1 MSARFA
7 AQKRTDLRGIFIFAL
22 LAAFALL
29 SLAVVIVGARSYRG
43 INATAEQAFLSRT
56 GMSYLVGKVRGA
68 DAAGQIEIR
77 KEGDLTVLTFGQE
90 LDGEKYLTYIYCD
103 GTKVCEYFARAD
115 AAFSPDYGEKIFD
128 ASGLTF
134 SLEKGL
140 LQISIVDAGGNTHE
154 GAVYLRSAEEGTAS
168 WK

>member
-1 MSARFA
+1 MNARFTVE
-7 AQKRTDLRGIFIFAL
+7 KRTDMRGIFIFAL
-22 LAAFALL
+22 LAAFAML
-29 SLAVVIVGARSYRG
+29 SLAVVIIGARSYRG

-56 GMSYLVGKVRGA
+56 GMSYLIGKVRGA

-77 KEGDLTVLTFGQE
+77 KEGDLSVLTLGQE
-90 LDGEKYLTYIYCD
+90 LEGERYLTYIYCD
-103 GTKVCEYFARAD
+103 GTQVREYFARAD

-134 SLEKGL
+134 SLEMGI

-154 GAVYLRSAEEGTAS
+154 GAVYLHAAKEGGA
-168 WK
+168 

>member
-1 MSARFA
+1 MSARYA
-7 AQKRTDLRGIFIFAL
+7 AEKRTDLRGVFLFAL

-29 SLAVVIVGARSYRG
+29 SLVVVIVGARSYRG

-77 KEGDLTVLTFGQE
+77 KQGDLTVLALGQA
-90 LDGEKYLTYIYCD
+90 LNGERYFTYIYCD
-103 GTKVCEYFARAD
+103 GTKVREYFARAD

-128 ASGLTF
+128 ASSLTF
-134 SLEKGL
+134 SLEEGL

-154 GAVYLRSAEEGTAS
+154 GAVYLRAEKEGGA
-168 WK
+168 

>member
-1 MSARFA
+1 MNARFTVE
-7 AQKRTDLRGIFIFAL
+7 KRTDMRGIFIFAL

-29 SLAVVIVGARSYRG
+29 SLVVVIIGARSYRG

-56 GMSYLVGKVRGA
+56 GMSYLIGKVRGA

-77 KEGDLTVLTFGQE
+77 KEGDLSVLTLGQE
-90 LDGEKYLTYIYCD
+90 LEGERYLTYIYCD
-103 GTKVCEYFARAD
+103 GTQVREYFARAD

-134 SLEKGL
+134 SLEMGI

-154 GAVYLRSAEEGTAS
+154 GAVYLHAAKEGGA
-168 WK
+168 